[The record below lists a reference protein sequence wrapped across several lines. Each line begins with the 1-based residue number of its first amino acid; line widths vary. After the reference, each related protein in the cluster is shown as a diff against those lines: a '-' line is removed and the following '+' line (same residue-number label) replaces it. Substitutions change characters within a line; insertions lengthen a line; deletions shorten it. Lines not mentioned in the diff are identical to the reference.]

1 MIVLVWEITGL
12 ELQLSVAV
20 AIPLAVALV
29 SAEHSM
35 VTLAGHDI
43 TGGVISLTVIVCMQL
58 AVLLQASVALHVR
71 VMM

>member
-1 MIVLVWEITGL
+1 M
-12 ELQLSVAV
+12 QLSVAV

-29 SAEHSM
+29 SVEHSM
-35 VTLAGHDI
+35 VTLAGQDI

-71 VMM
+71 VMV